1 MMHVSQAARALNAPF
16 HGHDVEFS
24 AVGTDSRT
32 LKRGELF
39 VALRGERFDGHA
51 FVAEAATAGA
61 AAALVERADDAIAL
75 PQIVVADTTQALGRL
90 GNFWRR
96 RCRVALV
103 ALTGSSGKTTVK
115 EMLAAILRA
124 AVGADAVLATRGNL
138 NNHVGVPLT
147 LLELRSGHRYAVVE
161 MGMNH
166 AGEIRYVTRLAE
178 PDVALI
184 INAGR
189 AHLEHLGSVE
199 AIARAKGEIF
209 EGLNDDGTAVFNA
222 DDRFAPLWRELAA
235 GKRQL
240 EFGIEIESAVSADY
254 ELRQLDSM
262 IVLKTPR
269 GEVAATVSA
278 PGLHNVRNA
287 LAAGAAASALEVPL
301 AAIGAGLA
309 HFRGSPGRLQRRRG
323 RNGAAI
329 IDDSYNAN
337 PDSVHAAI
345 DVLAA
350 LSGKKI
356 LVLGDMG
363 ELGSAAAALHAQIG
377 DYARAAGLDG
387 LFTLGELATH
397 AARAFGAGAHPF
409 AQIEELVAALTP
421 MLAPQTTLLIKG
433 SRFMRMERVV
443 TALTE
448 ATTEGSH
455 AA

>member
-166 AGEIRYVTRLAE
+166 AGEIRYITRLAE

-184 INAGR
+184 INAGS

-387 LFTLGELATH
+387 LFTIGELAAH

>member
-184 INAGR
+184 INAGS

-254 ELRQLDSM
+254 ELRQLDSA

-363 ELGSAAAALHAQIG
+363 ELGSAAAARHAQIG

-387 LFTLGELATH
+387 LFTIGELAAH